1 MFQRLSV
8 GRWTY
13 QPANINHPI
22 RCIFEVN
29 AKLKASLMGETGYI
43 LYLAATMQLQT
54 ELMIKRGNSCVSA
67 APVRLLLPSGMTST
81 TTGRTRWD
89 SGGGAAS
96 RRDQFLVVGASNA
109 KRCTDA
115 LERRGHKVIQAIIPG
130 RSCVKS
136 KIPEMEELL
145 RRKLLEASEDCGVQ
159 WSSNSWTLHSTSRG
173 RRKVGYCLP
182 SGEKMAG
189 TTFWETQSLRQ
200 RSSNT
205 PSSTRPSP

>member
-29 AKLKASLMGETGYI
+29 AWLKAALMGETGYI
-43 LYLAATMQLQT
+43 LCLAATMQLQT

-89 SGGGAAS
+89 SGGTNLPAGVLLLQS
-96 RRDQFLVVGASNA
+96 EEEEELVSVLIRELNSKLRLGLDPSPNLDPEVVGGGG
-109 KRCTDA
+109 RLQT
-115 LERRGHKVIQAIIPG
+115 GPVPG
-130 RSCVKS
+130 
-136 KIPEMEELL
+136 
-145 RRKLLEASEDCGVQ
+145 G
-159 WSSNSWTLHSTSRG
+159 WSQQCQTM
-173 RRKVGYCLP
+173 C
-182 SGEKMAG
+182 
-189 TTFWETQSLRQ
+189 
-200 RSSNT
+200 
-205 PSSTRPSP
+205 